1 MTGSAR
7 ALLDSIHRELA
18 PREGENR
25 LVPLVR
31 DGAAPRSVLAALAA
45 EESRI
50 VPCDWRSFLT
60 LSARAA
66 DRPTREFFAG
76 LAAGEGAALGAL
88 PKLSAAL
95 GWSEQDV
102 ADYRPKAGCQAYP
115 AYMSWLA
122 LHAEPGDAAVAIV
135 SNFAAFGAYCA
146 EVAQALRSRY
156 GLSDADCEF
165 FDLFGT
171 PVPGAD
177 EQAEAAVQAELDAG
191 RITESR
197 AREYAR
203 LFQDY
208 ELMFWN
214 TLPDE
219 LGTAAPNE

>member
-1 MTGSAR
+1 M
-7 ALLDSIHRELA
+7 
-18 PREGENR
+18 
-25 LVPLVR
+25 PLVR
-31 DGAAPRSVLAALAA
+31 DGAAPRSVLGALAA

-76 LAAGEGAALGAL
+76 LAQGEGAALGAL

-95 GWSEQDV
+95 GWSERDV

-122 LHAEPGDAAVAIV
+122 LHADPGDAAVAIV

-146 EVAQALRSRY
+146 EVARALRTRY
-156 GLSDADCEF
+156 GLSDSDCEF

-177 EQAEAAVQAELDAG
+177 AQAEAAVQAGLDAG
-191 RITESR
+191 TTTEAL
-197 AREYAR
+197 ARQYAG

-214 TLPDE
+214 TLPDS
-219 LGTAAPNE
+219 L

>member
-1 MTGSAR
+1 MTDSAR
-7 ALLDSIHRELA
+7 ALLDSVHRELA
-18 PREGENR
+18 PREDENR
-25 LVPLVR
+25 LLPLLR
-31 DGAAPRSVLAALAA
+31 EGSAPAWVLGALAA

-76 LAAGEGAALGAL
+76 LAEGEGAALGAL

-122 LHAEPGDAAVAIV
+122 LHADPGDAAVAIV
-135 SNFAAFGAYCA
+135 SNFAAFGSYCA
-146 EVAQALRSRY
+146 EVASALRAHY
-156 GLSDADCEF
+156 GLTDEDCEF

-171 PVPGAD
+171 PQPGAA
-177 EQAEAAVQAELDAG
+177 ERAEAAVQAGLDAG
-191 RITESR
+191 TLTEGL
-197 AREYAR
+197 ARRYAH

-214 TLPDE
+214 TLPDS
-219 LGTAAPNE
+219 L